1 MSDLAATN
9 CQNVN
14 NGCDGGF
21 GNCLF
26 PLLLLC
32 CCGNGNVFGGNDG
45 NGCCDIIWLLLIL
58 SCCGCGNGFGFGGGN
73 NCCCG

>member
-32 CCGNGNVFGGNDG
+32 CCGNGNGFGGNEKERSE
-45 NGCCDIIWLLLIL
+45 NI
-58 SCCGCGNGFGFGGGN
+58 NMPF
-73 NCCCG
+73 